1 MEKAGREKLRLLGS
15 SFWVLLLLLMRLLW
29 QHETSLV
36 MLVKNLWMSWVIGWR
51 GRRVGGGSL
60 SYFPCC
66 CVLLCFFYPFGH
78 EDKLH
83 HAIKCLYTVS
93 VKGKETSLCERWM
106 QIIQC
111 CVAIKDFWSATEGDR
126 KGRLECIR
134 ESRRKGKRDRSES
147 FWCFADHLLWDHFPD
162 FLINF
167 HIFNQHNYRESKCC
181 HGNHFLISIN
191 LENDSCLQD
200 TRVSCALTEMQYA

>member
-1 MEKAGREKLRLLGS
+1 M
-15 SFWVLLLLLMRLLW
+15 
-29 QHETSLV
+29 
-36 MLVKNLWMSWVIGWR
+36 
-51 GRRVGGGSL
+51 RRVLSCLLKTCEWAEWLDEGGERERRCSL
-60 SYFPCC
+60 CYFPCC

-78 EDKLH
+78 EDKFH

-93 VKGKETSLCERWM
+93 VKGKETSLCEGWM

-167 HIFNQHNYRESKCC
+167 HIFNQYNYRESKCC

-191 LENDSCLQD
+191 LENDSFLQD